1 MDAQVEKLDYVVC
14 KLKNLDE
21 KKNLDEHFHKA
32 KFSIFV

>member
-21 KKNLDEHFHKA
+21 HFHKA